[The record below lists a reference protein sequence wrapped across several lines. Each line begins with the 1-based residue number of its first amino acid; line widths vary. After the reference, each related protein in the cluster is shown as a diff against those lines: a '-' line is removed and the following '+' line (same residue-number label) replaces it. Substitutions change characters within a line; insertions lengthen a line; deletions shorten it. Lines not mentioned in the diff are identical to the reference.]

1 MWPAKRKQ
9 PRPRPPACAGK
20 AARLPFPQQKPPFG
34 AVFLWV
40 ADGSRLM
47 PPAAK
52 VPVCLRLF
60 GRGRRAYEQRRPIGI
75 AGSTRSSL
83 SPGQAA
89 RNTDRPCRCPHRPR
103 TGASRPTSS
112 QPAALLRRSRKN
124 NGGPVARMPP
134 LSCHQR
140 AEGLRLS
147 ILEHFPVC
155 NASRSKPSSLS
166 IHGKRGFSAW
176 FRPGGAVTPP
186 RVFPF
191 FKGKTL

>member
-9 PRPRPPACAGK
+9 PRPRSPACAGK
-20 AARLPFPQQKPPFG
+20 AVRLPFPQQKPPLG
-34 AVFLWV
+34 AVFLWA

-52 VPVCLRLF
+52 VPSAVGTERTNK
-60 GRGRRAYEQRRPIGI
+60 G
-75 AGSTRSSL
+75 TRQALLVPASPAHGSL
-83 SPGQAA
+83 SPHQLTACRSAA
-89 RNTDRPCRCPHRPR
+89 EK
-103 TGASRPTSS
+103 
-112 QPAALLRRSRKN
+112 QKN

>member
-1 MWPAKRKQ
+1 MYA
-9 PRPRPPACAGK
+9 
-20 AARLPFPQQKPPFG
+20 LP
-34 AVFLWV
+34 
-40 ADGSRLM
+40 DGSPIPSIRL
-47 PPAAK
+47 K
-52 VPVCLRLF
+52 VI
-60 GRGRRAYEQRRPIGI
+60 ADSMEDYEYLI
-75 AGSTRSSL
+75 
-83 SPGQAA
+83 
-89 RNTDRPCRCPHRPR
+89 
-103 TGASRPTSS
+103 
-112 QPAALLRRSRKN
+112 LLRDAAEKQKN